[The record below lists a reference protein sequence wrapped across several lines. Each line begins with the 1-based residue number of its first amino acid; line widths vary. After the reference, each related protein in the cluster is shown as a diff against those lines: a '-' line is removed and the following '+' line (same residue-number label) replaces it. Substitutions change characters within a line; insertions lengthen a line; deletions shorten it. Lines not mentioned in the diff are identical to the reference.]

1 MCFATIARAHSC
13 QIRARSEDSPRASE
27 RVIRERWLQYLREP
41 KRVGACQSWK
51 GRAQDHGHFG
61 QETWP
66 LAVGQTVTGIVQQAQ
81 KMSGSGRHS
90 RDHSDL
96 APSVDL
102 GTMCRDNLTGE
113 AVHHLGA

>member
-66 LAVGQTVTGIVQQAQ
+66 LAVGQTVTGSCS
-81 KMSGSGRHS
+81 KPR
-90 RDHSDL
+90 RCPDL
-96 APSVDL
+96 AAIRATAQTWRL
-102 GTMCRDNLTGE
+102 AWT
-113 AVHHLGA
+113 